1 MFPIAIIPNKPIN
14 YEYCGDIFF
23 YLMNLN
29 YDITIDSDFDGLI
42 ENKLK
47 FYEKYFIIKVNDN
60 DIDILYKNEVTV
72 LQKNNPL
79 IGEQLEKLINIHLK
93 LIN

>member
-1 MFPIAIIPNKPIN
+1 MIPIAIIPNKQLN
-14 YEYCGDIFF
+14 YEYCGNIFF
-23 YLMNLN
+23 YLLPLN
-29 YDITIDSDFDGLI
+29 YDITIDSDFDGLL

-47 FYEKYFIIKVNDN
+47 FYEKYFIIQVNDK
-60 DIDILYKNEVTV
+60 DINVLYKNENIV

-93 LIN
+93 

>member
-1 MFPIAIIPNKPIN
+1 
-14 YEYCGDIFF
+14 
-23 YLMNLN
+23 MNLN

-93 LIN
+93 

>member
-1 MFPIAIIPNKPIN
+1 MVPIVVIPDKPLN

-23 YLMNLN
+23 YLMPLN
-29 YDITIDSDFDGLI
+29 YDITIDSDFDRLL

-47 FYEKYFIIKVNDN
+47 FYEKYFIIKVNDE
-60 DIDILYKNEVTV
+60 DINILFKNEDTV

-93 LIN
+93 

>member
-1 MFPIAIIPNKPIN
+1 MVPIAIIPNN
-14 YEYCGDIFF
+14 THNFEYCGDIFL
-23 YLMNLN
+23 YLMPLN
-29 YDITIDSDFDGLI
+29 YDITIDSDFDGLL

-47 FYEKYFIIKVNDN
+47 FYEKYFIIKVNDE
-60 DIDILYKNEVTV
+60 DINILYKNEDTV

-93 LIN
+93 

>member
-1 MFPIAIIPNKPIN
+1 MVPIVVIPNKPIN

-23 YLMNLN
+23 YLMHLN
-29 YDITIDSDFDGLI
+29 YDITIDSDFDEIL

-47 FYEKYFIIKVNDN
+47 FYEKYFIVKVNDDDVN
-60 DIDILYKNEVTV
+60 IIYQNKDTV

-79 IGEQLEKLINIHLK
+79 ISDQLEKLINIHLK
-93 LIN
+93 

>member
-1 MFPIAIIPNKPIN
+1 MVPIVVIPNKPLN
-14 YEYCGDIFF
+14 YEYCSDIFF
-23 YLMNLN
+23 YLMPLN
-29 YDITIDSDFDGLI
+29 YDITIDSDFDEVV

-47 FYEKYFIIKVNDN
+47 FYENYFIIKVNDEDVN
-60 DIDILYKNEVTV
+60 IIYQNEDTV

-93 LIN
+93 